1 MKDEFLKKDHFSA
14 NIITQLVDGIAGKE
28 SENTTEKEKETR
40 KRLSRR
46 ALEYL
51 MFMDDEE

>member
-1 MKDEFLKKDHFSA
+1 MDNNNRNDVSNDNMVK
-14 NIITQLVDGIAGKE
+14 QLVDGIAGKE

-40 KRLSRR
+40 KRLSGR